1 MDVVQAV
8 SGYISKMVSA
18 GDNASGTPSAKMKI
32 LLLDSDTV
40 SIVSTA
46 ITQSALLNHEVYLI
60 DRLDNQNREK
70 MRHLRCLCFVRPSA
84 DSIQFLIDELREPKY
99 GEYNVYFSNVVKKSS
114 LERLA
119 EADDHEVVKLVQEQF
134 ADYIV
139 VNPDLFTLDLAFP
152 KQRLWSTSPDMW
164 NTDALQRTT
173 EGLIGVL
180 LSLKKKPLI
189 RYEKNSLLAKKLGTE
204 VRYHITQE
212 DQLFDFRKVDTP
224 PILLILDRRDDP
236 ITPLLTQWTYQAM
249 VHELLGIKNGRVDLS
264 EVPDIRPELKE
275 VVLSQDQDPFFKKN
289 MYLNFGDLGG
299 NIKDYVEQYQSK
311 TKNSSNIESIEDM
324 KRFIEDYPEFRKLS
338 GNVSKH
344 VTLVGELSR
353 KVGSENLLEVSEVEQ
368 SLASNDN
375 HASDLKACFE
385 ISIHL
390 PLIQSPAVT
399 ADSKL
404 RLVALYSL
412 RYWKHPNNALPILV
426 DLLTAAGNVPQRRI
440 DLIAKLLTYHSSLQ
454 QTQASGG
461 ISDIFESAGIF
472 SGARDRFK
480 GLKGV
485 ENVYTQHS
493 PRLELTL
500 QNLIKGRL
508 REQQYPFIEGGGST
522 RDKPQDIILFMIGGV
537 TFEEAKTVSQINASS
552 PGIRIVLGGTSVHNS
567 TTFLE
572 EMEDAV
578 GSWPEPPPTTAAARL
593 RKETGRR

>member
-1 MDVVQAV
+1 M
-8 SGYISKMVSA
+8 
-18 GDNASGTPSAKMKI
+18 
-32 LLLDSDTV
+32 
-40 SIVSTA
+40 
-46 ITQSALLNHEVYLI
+46 
-60 DRLDNQNREK
+60 
-70 MRHLRCLCFVRPSA
+70 
-84 DSIQFLIDELREPKY
+84 
-99 GEYNVYFSNVVKKSS
+99 SNVVKKSS

-119 EADDHEVVKLVQEQF
+119 EADDHEIVKVVQEHF
-134 ADYIV
+134 ADYLV
-139 VNPDLFTLDLAFP
+139 VNPDLFTLDLGFP
-152 KQRLWSTSPDMW
+152 KQRIWSGNPDTW
-164 NTDALQRTT
+164 NTDALQRST

-189 RYEKNSLLAKKLGTE
+189 RYEKNSLLAKKLASE

-212 DQLFDFRKVDTP
+212 DQLFDFRRVDTP

-249 VHELLGIKNGRVDLS
+249 VHELLGINNGRVDLS
-264 EVPDIRPELKE
+264 DVPDVRPELKE

-289 MYLNFGDLGG
+289 MYLNFGDLGS
-299 NIKDYVEQYQSK
+299 NIKEYVEQYQSR
-311 TKNSSNIESIEDM
+311 TKNNANIESIGDM
-324 KRFIEDYPEFRKLS
+324 KRFIEEYPEFRKLS

-353 KVGSENLLEVSEVEQ
+353 RVGEENLLEVSEVEQ
-368 SLASNDN
+368 SLACNDN
-375 HASDLKACFE
+375 HAADLKNVQR
-385 ISIHL
+385 
-390 PLIQSPAVT
+390 LIQAPNVT
-399 ADSKL
+399 PDSKL

-412 RYWKHPNNALPILV
+412 RYHKHPSNALSVLV
-426 DLLTAAGNVPQRRI
+426 DLLSAAGNVPQRRI
-440 DLIAKLLTYHSSLQ
+440 DLVAKLLVYHSSLQ
-454 QTQASGG
+454 QAQTAGG

-508 REQQYPFIEGGGST
+508 RDQQYPFVEGGGST
-522 RDKPQDIILFMIGGV
+522 KDKPQDIIVFIIGGV
-537 TFEEAKTVSQINASS
+537 TFEEAKTVANINASA
-552 PGIRIVLGGTSVHNS
+552 PGVRIVLGGTTIHNS

-578 GSWPEPPPTTAAARL
+578 SSWPEPAPSTAAARL